1 MISKHSEGRMEYR
14 LIIYENLDSSSP
26 TFGAIC
32 TGNQGLQKSN
42 KRNETNTD
50 WIWQPYDPRYL
61 FPYPKELTED
71 DLIKIL
77 GNDRK
82 HQKSTKQISDSRRE
96 HQERLKKVAQQML
109 DICQANDCTIFDVR
123 VAVDKLMKMIDNT
136 KV

>member
-1 MISKHSEGRMEYR
+1 MISKHKEDR
-14 LIIYENLDSSSP
+14 LVTYENLDSSSP

-32 TGNQGLQKSN
+32 IGTQGLQKSN

-61 FPYPKELTED
+61 FPYPKDPTED
-71 DLIKIL
+71 ELIKIL
-77 GNDRK
+77 GNDGK

-96 HQERLKKVAQQML
+96 HQERVIKVAQQML
-109 DICQANDCTIFDVR
+109 NICQENDCTVFDVR
-123 VAVDKLMKMIDNT
+123 EAVDKLMKMIGNT